1 MRDGRGHVHCMF
13 SCLTSCVAC
22 KKNDVRGRVRDGRGL
37 VQCMFSCVACKKE

>member
-1 MRDGRGHVHCMF
+1 MRDGRGLVHCMF

-37 VQCMFSCVACKKE
+37 MH